1 MKEILPGIYH
11 WTAFHKGI
19 GFDVSSYFVVASAT
33 LIDPMMP
40 PDGLR
45 AFADVGEP
53 ERIVLTCRH
62 HYRGSDRFVEAFG
75 CPVLCPEPGLH
86 EFEGG
91 PDVQGYAWG
100 EEVAPGITALE
111 VGSLSPDDGALQ
123 IPAVEALAFADG
135 LVHWGGGQVGFVPDQ
150 YMGDDPE
157 AVKKGLRES
166 LDRLLDLDY
175 DNLLFGHGEPIV
187 GGGRQAL
194 HTFLHQ

>member
-1 MKEILPGIYH
+1 M
-11 WTAFHKGI
+11 
-19 GFDVSSYFVVASAT
+19 
-33 LIDPMMP
+33 
-40 PDGLR
+40 
-45 AFADVGEP
+45 
-53 ERIVLTCRH
+53 
-62 HYRGSDRFVEAFG
+62 EAFG

-194 HTFLHQ
+194 HTFLHQGETGA

>member
-86 EFEGG
+86 EFEDG

-100 EEVAPGITALE
+100 EEVARDHGARGRLAVTRRRRA
-111 VGSLSPDDGALQ
+111 PD
-123 IPAVEALAFADG
+123 P
-135 LVHWGGGQVGFVPDQ
+135 
-150 YMGDDPE
+150 
-157 AVKKGLRES
+157 
-166 LDRLLDLDY
+166 
-175 DNLLFGHGEPIV
+175 
-187 GGGRQAL
+187 GGRGAGVR
-194 HTFLHQ
+194 